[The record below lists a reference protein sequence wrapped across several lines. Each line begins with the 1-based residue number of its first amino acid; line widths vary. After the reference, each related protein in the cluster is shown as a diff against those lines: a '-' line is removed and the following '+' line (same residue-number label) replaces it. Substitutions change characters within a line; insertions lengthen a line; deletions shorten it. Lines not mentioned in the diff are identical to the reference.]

1 MVIAFCRIFMRFS
14 DMRMSMIRLVTVA
27 LSGLTA
33 AGAAAS
39 EPPRLAYP
47 PQSPSNLSGSIFG
60 GVSSSKAQETITGR
74 PSGRAAQPSAA
85 GNPAMDGIGSGT
97 GAAIQPGNLPSS
109 LPAINLRYSV
119 IRQPLPK
126 TLQELFS
133 LAGVNF
139 VLESELTDTITN
151 GTFAGS
157 LAEILD
163 DLGRR
168 YNFVWTYGNG
178 VVEIVHVKQVVSR
191 TLKLGGGIDQTRIAA
206 ILRASDIN
214 PETPL
219 VRYEPEASLLRVRG
233 SARFVAR
240 VEAALNLAVSKED
253 SVNVIRYG
261 RTFKVIDQ

>member
-1 MVIAFCRIFMRFS
+1 MPQNQ
-14 DMRMSMIRLVTVA
+14 
-27 LSGLTA
+27 LSPKASLSSGDAELTSPVSIDSKNNSTTGLT
-33 AGAAAS
+33 
-39 EPPRLAYP
+39 
-47 PQSPSNLSGSIFG
+47 Q
-60 GVSSSKAQETITGR
+60 
-74 PSGRAAQPSAA
+74 
-85 GNPAMDGIGSGT
+85 
-97 GAAIQPGNLPSS
+97 

-126 TLQELFS
+126 ALQELFS

-157 LAEILD
+157 LSDILD

-178 VVEIVHVKQVVSR
+178 VVEIVHVKQIVSR
-191 TLKLGGGIDQTRIAA
+191 TLKLGGGIDQNRIAA
-206 ILRASDIN
+206 ILRASDID
-214 PETPL
+214 PATPL

-240 VEAALNLAVSKED
+240 VEAALSLAVSKED

>member
-1 MVIAFCRIFMRFS
+1 
-14 DMRMSMIRLVTVA
+14 MIRIAIAISLIGI
-27 LSGLTA
+27 SSFG
-33 AGAAAS
+33 AGAS
-39 EPPRLAYP
+39 EPPKFVHA
-47 PQSPSNLSGSIFG
+47 PSTDLDLQQQKDPSKNAAVSRDVSGN
-60 GVSSSKAQETITGR
+60 VQR
-74 PSGRAAQPSAA
+74 PSDRMTVPGLEFGTGGPNLREGAGSRMDFTGRAA
-85 GNPAMDGIGSGT
+85 NPLS
-97 GAAIQPGNLPSS
+97 QLPT
-109 LPAINLRYSV
+109 INLRYSV

-139 VLESELTDTITN
+139 VLESELTDVITN
-151 GTFAGS
+151 GSFAGS
-157 LAEILD
+157 LTAILN

-168 YNFVWTYGNG
+168 YNFVWTFGNG

-191 TLKLGGGIDQTRIAA
+191 TLKLGGGIDQARIAA
-206 ILRASDIN
+206 ILRASDID

>member
-1 MVIAFCRIFMRFS
+1 
-14 DMRMSMIRLVTVA
+14 
-27 LSGLTA
+27 
-33 AGAAAS
+33 
-39 EPPRLAYP
+39 
-47 PQSPSNLSGSIFG
+47 
-60 GVSSSKAQETITGR
+60 
-74 PSGRAAQPSAA
+74 
-85 GNPAMDGIGSGT
+85 MDGIGSGT

-168 YNFVWTYGNG
+168 YNFVWTYGNS

>member
-1 MVIAFCRIFMRFS
+1 M
-14 DMRMSMIRLVTVA
+14 
-27 LSGLTA
+27 LTL
-33 AGAAAS
+33 GISVLGYHSLAS
-39 EPPRLAYP
+39 EPPRARD
-47 PQSPSNLSGSIFG
+47 QAN
-60 GVSSSKAQETITGR
+60 GVSPRSGGGAFVPGSGAQT
-74 PSGRAAQPSAA
+74 
-85 GNPAMDGIGSGT
+85 GSGT
-97 GAAIQPGNLPSS
+97 GSRSNAIQPDWSAQGGTPGPAIASGQAPGSLNALSQ

-151 GTFAGS
+151 GSFAGS
-157 LAEILD
+157 LTEILN

-168 YNFVWTYGNG
+168 HNFVWTYGNG

-191 TLKLGGGIDQTRIAA
+191 TLKLGGGIDQARIAA
-206 ILRASDIN
+206 ILRASDID
-214 PETPL
+214 PDTPL

-240 VEAALNLAVSKED
+240 VEAALNLAVSKEE